1 MSENLTH
8 YSIADARDRFTELV
22 HEAEQG
28 NPVALTRRGQPVAV
42 ILSMRAYQRL
52 SGGGADFWQALG
64 QFRKEHDMHQ
74 LEVSDAIFTQT
85 RDRSL
90 GREVDL

>member
-64 QFRKEHDMHQ
+64 QFRKEHDMQQ
-74 LEVSDAIFTQT
+74 LGIDDTTFAKL